1 MNNLKFTHI
10 SKTSG
15 TTICQ
20 LGKKISILWGRHD
33 NIWQLILKN
42 SNINVVDYWHIPL
55 SFCKNQKLKDQ
66 ILSEYSFFTCVRNP
80 YDRLISEYYCKYGNG
95 NHIVE
100 TSDELNNF
108 IQKKLVSMLEMK
120 FTKFAHFIPQY
131 HYVFEKDYKYVN
143 KIIKFENIKNDFD
156 KLMNDQNIEI
166 KFNFKERLEKKLDKH
181 FLYSNTIDFIKK
193 VYEKDFSLFDY
204 DINLKPLKKVLFL

>member
-1 MNNLKFTHI
+1 
-10 SKTSG
+10 
-15 TTICQ
+15 
-20 LGKKISILWGRHD
+20 
-33 NIWQLILKN
+33 
-42 SNINVVDYWHIPL
+42 
-55 SFCKNQKLKDQ
+55 
-66 ILSEYSFFTCVRNP
+66 
-80 YDRLISEYYCKYGNG
+80 
-95 NHIVE
+95 
-100 TSDELNNF
+100 
-108 IQKKLVSMLEMK
+108 MLEMK

-166 KFNFKERLEKKLDKH
+166 KFNFKERLEKKLDNH